1 MARRQVIN
9 TTRFQSLGGTA
20 RRYFDLK
27 TGETIS
33 RREAIKRSTGLTPE
47 ALAAS
52 RAAREPRPNLDRLQ
66 NRIESMLRRGYSPD
80 DIAHR
85 TRVYSDAPGRGARK
99 LGELGMRP
107 SRELATAGTIRG
119 IARGETAV
127 SEKRANAI
135 LRALDNPE
143 INFRAGVIGR
153 DGGIRT
159 LELVGESSAHKYHNY
174 YDALVKMAAGDSS
187 KFDSLKPKDFEVRIV
202 GPSGNVET
210 YRLNDN
216 KAQLQRE
223 LGRGRLEDITLP
235 DPETK
240 RGKS

>member
-9 TTRFQSLGGTA
+9 TTRFQSLGSTA

-27 TGETIS
+27 TGESIS
-33 RREAIKRSTGLTPE
+33 RREAIKRSTGLAPE

-52 RAAREPRPNLDRLQ
+52 RAAREPSPNLDRLQ

-107 SRELATAGTIRG
+107 SRELATSGTVRG
-119 IARGETAV
+119 IARGKTAV

-143 INFRAGVIGR
+143 LNFRAGVIGR

-159 LELVGESSAHKYHNY
+159 LDLVGESSAHKYHNY

-187 KFDSLKPKDFEVRIV
+187 KFDSLKPSDFEVRIV
-202 GPSGNVET
+202 GPSGRVET

-235 DPETK
+235 DRETK